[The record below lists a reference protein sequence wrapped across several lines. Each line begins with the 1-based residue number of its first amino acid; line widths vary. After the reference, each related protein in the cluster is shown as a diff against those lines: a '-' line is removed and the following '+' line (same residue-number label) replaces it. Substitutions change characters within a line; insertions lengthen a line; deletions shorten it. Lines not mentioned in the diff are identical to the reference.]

1 MRSLLSGSGMG
12 RGAMIVAL
20 AALVVGLGGGAYA
33 AKKIKLKNNSV
44 TTPKI
49 RDGAVTSPKLGD
61 GAVTSPKLG
70 DGAVTAP
77 KLGAGAISS
86 QVSIIGKQPGDV
98 LSNVPGGQS
107 RAGTITC
114 PSGYQAIAGQAAL
127 VSPSDSVNDMGM
139 ISSRRDDT
147 DPAVWL
153 IRMGNTDASAHTWL
167 LYATCIKIG

>member
-49 RDGAVTSPKLGD
+49 RD